1 MDNELNKL
9 INSIRAIAN
18 ERGIEEISL
27 AKLYDNPAIPDK
39 LLGKYF
45 DSDEQLVE
53 KILEDERR
61 KFEEIFVD
69 HNFDGYDDAIDIL
82 FTVGREM
89 AKKFYHLSPSITY
102 KYAHLY
108 PEIFENH
115 IQERINFIYEKI
127 RVNLQKGISRGM
139 YRNDVSIELAARLY
153 IRRLIDLHDVENFPP
168 ENFSFNTLFNQMF
181 ESFVRSIATEEGIR
195 YFEEKKKSLNFDE

>member
-1 MDNELNKL
+1 MNNELNKL
-9 INSIRAIAN
+9 INSIREIAN
-18 ERGIEEISL
+18 KKGIEEISL
-27 AKLYDNPAIPDK
+27 AKLHANPAIPNV
-39 LLGKYF
+39 LLDKYF
-45 DSDEQLVE
+45 DSEEQLVE

-89 AKKFYHLSPSITY
+89 ASKFYHLSPSVTY
-102 KYAHLY
+102 KYAQLY

-115 IQERINFIYEKI
+115 IEERINFIYKKI
-127 RVNLQKGISRGM
+127 QVNLQKGISRGM
-139 YRNDVSIELAARLY
+139 YRNDVSIELVARLY
-153 IRRLIDLHDVENFPP
+153 IRRLIDLHNVENFPP

-181 ESFVRSIATEEGIR
+181 ETFVRSIATEEGIR
-195 YFEEKKKSLNFDE
+195 YFEEKKKSLNFE